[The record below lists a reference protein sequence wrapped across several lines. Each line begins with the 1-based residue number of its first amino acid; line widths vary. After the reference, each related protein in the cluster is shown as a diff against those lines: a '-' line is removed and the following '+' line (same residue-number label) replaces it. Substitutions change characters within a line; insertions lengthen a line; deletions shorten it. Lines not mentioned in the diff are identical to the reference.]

1 MGFTDE
7 NLVTMSLNLAQG
19 NVENAVNL
27 YLADYQV

>member
-7 NLVTMSLNLAQG
+7 KLVIMSLNLAQG